1 MGELSRFRLSFG
13 VTQHHSFSP
22 PALLVEQKREE
33 LMRDTLGKVSP
44 E

>member
-1 MGELSRFRLSFG
+1 MRDLSRFRLY
-13 VTQHHSFSP
+13 HSFSP

-33 LMRDTLGKVSP
+33 SMRDTLGKVSP